1 MKEVKEMVVIDKLS
15 KSKILETIVDELDWR
30 VALWNSLKK
39 ETEEAELLDL
49 PRESSIK
56 STITLHVGTM
66 SSLETQIATLQ
77 ELYIK
82 IKRL

>member
-1 MKEVKEMVVIDKLS
+1 MVVIDKLTR
-15 KSKILETIVDELDWR
+15 SKILEAIVDELDWR

-39 ETEEAELLDL
+39 ETEEAGLLDL

-56 STITLHVGTM
+56 NTIALHVGTM